1 MYINRIQYVGIRYI
15 CVIATYEIDPPK
27 WANTS
32 WKLTGVAVGL
42 KIYNSLT
49 EIVQLKYLTA
59 GKKIGGCSSQIK
71 NKNKKLLL

>member
-32 WKLTGVAVGL
+32 WKLTGVAVGV
-42 KIYNSLT
+42 KIYNSLK
-49 EIVQLKYLTA
+49 EIVQL
-59 GKKIGGCSSQIK
+59 
-71 NKNKKLLL
+71 